1 MMVKLIS
8 DHYAP
13 GDFCL
18 YGVSIMKMIFIMLI
32 MILSFTSIC
41 LAYESSIKSLLGIP
55 FGEICTIKAEFVDK
69 PDTYYAQNISHS
81 GFYLKIYEVNN
92 VKLLQCLV
100 VEPVY
105 DKNVNIEKNKIHT
118 FKAYETIQSQ
128 NEPIGWINSDIAEQL
143 NYWIVQKIVIKEP

>member
-1 MMVKLIS
+1 
-8 DHYAP
+8 
-13 GDFCL
+13 
-18 YGVSIMKMIFIMLI
+18 MKKIFIILII
-32 MILSFTSIC
+32 MIAFTSFC
-41 LAYESSIKSLLGIP
+41 LAYESTIQSLLGIP

-81 GFYLKIYEVNN
+81 RLYLKIYEVNH
-92 VKLLQCLV
+92 VKLSQCLV

-118 FKAYETIQSQ
+118 FKAYETIESQ
-128 NEPIGWINSDIAEQL
+128 NEPIDWINSDIAKQL